1 MDILND
7 YYPLC
12 PSNPDIPSDTDNEI
26 EYAEDYAYIEKLDNL
41 NAGKKRKNIFTID
54 DFCLKYND
62 DMWYLWNILH
72 DYSQSSNLLDNLT
85 FSKFC
90 EMCYENSSKY

>member
-7 YYPLC
+7 YYPLY
-12 PSNPDIPSDTDNEI
+12 PPNPEGAGDSSES
-26 EYAEDYAYIEKLDNL
+26 EEDHEHIKKLDNL
-41 NAGKKRKNIFTID
+41 NENRKRKKIFTID

-62 DMWYLWNILH
+62 DMWYIWNIIH
-72 DYSQSSNLLDNLT
+72 DYSLSSNLLDNLT

-90 EMCYENSSKY
+90 ELCYENSTKY